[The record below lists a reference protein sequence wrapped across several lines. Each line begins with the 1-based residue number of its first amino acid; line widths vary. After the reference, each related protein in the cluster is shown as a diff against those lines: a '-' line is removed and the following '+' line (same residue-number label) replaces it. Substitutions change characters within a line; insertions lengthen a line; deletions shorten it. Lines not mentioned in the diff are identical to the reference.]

1 MLPDGYEHDTTVPGR
16 PWICPV
22 RSCRRL
28 FKTPLDFGNH
38 FKVRRLDLSPC
49 MISRL
54 RVTDVVQI
62 HHRGARL
69 NDNLDG
75 TFSVLNRTN
84 GGSVPVVV
92 SRNPTDSETLAP
104 PMRPTYPRNGK
115 SILWVRAAESEPP
128 PDLSPSDPP
137 QVEAPILDLPQ
148 VDPNHDLEFTA
159 DGRPY
164 REWQGEPSYAGLCSR
179 VRVLTRRPF

>member
-1 MLPDGYEHDTTVPGR
+1 MLPGGYEDDTTVPGR

-28 FKTPLDFGNH
+28 FKTPPDFGNH
-38 FKVRRLDLSPC
+38 FKVRRLDLTPC

-84 GGSVPVVV
+84 SGSVPVVV
-92 SRNPTDSETLAP
+92 SRNPMDSETIAP
-104 PMRPTYPRNGK
+104 PMRPTYPRSGK
-115 SILWVRAAESEPP
+115 STILWVRAADSEPP
-128 PDLSPSDPP
+128 P
-137 QVEAPILDLPQ
+137 DLPQ
-148 VDPNHDLEFTA
+148 VDPNRDLEFTA

-179 VRVLTRRPF
+179 VRVLTRRPS